1 MALTRSFKETVAARI
16 ARDAGFRQSLLEEAV
31 ALFLSGDIQTG
42 KAVLRDYVNATIGFE
57 ELAAQTGTPSK
68 SLMRMLGPKGNPT
81 AANLFSVLR
90 SLQQAEGLQLTVATT
105 R

>member
-1 MALTRSFKETVAARI
+1 M
-16 ARDAGFRQSLLEEAV
+16 
-31 ALFLSGDIQTG
+31 
-42 KAVLRDYVNATIGFE
+42 LRDYVNATIGFE